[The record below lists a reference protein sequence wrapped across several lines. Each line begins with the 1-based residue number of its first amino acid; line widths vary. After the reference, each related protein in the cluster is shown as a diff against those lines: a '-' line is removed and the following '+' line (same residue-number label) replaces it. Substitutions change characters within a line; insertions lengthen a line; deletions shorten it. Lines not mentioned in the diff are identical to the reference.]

1 VHVRVRVDP
10 REDRSW
16 LQAAPRVPTDNAH
29 AHDAVGPERDTAGRR
44 AGGGGG
50 GARGAPPPPPPPH
63 DAVGPERD
71 SAENWSE
78 AVKRLKPRML
88 QRLLDTHRCGP
99 ARRPGARS
107 ACSDRQA
114 RAAACSGRPCARAEP
129 GNARAQARPSAHLL
143 PHQV

>member
-1 VHVRVRVDP
+1 VVHVRVRVDP

-29 AHDAVGPERDTAGRR
+29 A
-44 AGGGGG
+44 
-50 GARGAPPPPPPPH
+50 H